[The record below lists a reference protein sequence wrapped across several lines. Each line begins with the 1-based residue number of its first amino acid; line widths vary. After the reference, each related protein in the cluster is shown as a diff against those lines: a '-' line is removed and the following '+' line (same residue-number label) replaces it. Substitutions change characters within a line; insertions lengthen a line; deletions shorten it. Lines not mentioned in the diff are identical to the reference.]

1 MSWHCWKPTG
11 WKRSTESGTTSVY
24 RTVFLFHGRPH
35 MTLMPGQTVGFPY
48 HVCRTMRH
56 VHGQS
61 TNAVVHHCRT
71 ISYKT
76 IHIVFQFLP
85 AKVAF
90 CLRLGKALL
99 RTGWKEK
106 IILASLRYFSRKPCI
121 TGVGRCNALVVHR
134 AAKPGYSIIN

>member
-106 IILASLRYFSRKPCI
+106 SSSLRSGIFSFQALRNHGKKQ
-121 TGVGRCNALVVHR
+121 TGAY
-134 AAKPGYSIIN
+134 KK

>member
-106 IILASLRYFSRKPCI
+106 IILASLRDFFLPSLAQSRQKANRGI
-121 TGVGRCNALVVHR
+121 
-134 AAKPGYSIIN
+134 